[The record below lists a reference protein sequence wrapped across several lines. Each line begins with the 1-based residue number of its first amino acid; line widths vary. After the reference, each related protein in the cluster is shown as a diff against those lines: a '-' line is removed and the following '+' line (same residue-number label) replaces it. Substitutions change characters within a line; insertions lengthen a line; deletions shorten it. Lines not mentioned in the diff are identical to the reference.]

1 MTSLLRRLNLK
12 WFVFQINVKD
22 KAGQTALTIGVAL
35 GDIRIVNELGRSHST
50 TKAAPAVSAYPT
62 TKTSSSAKAYIFTRS
77 LKSSGSS
84 VC

>member
-50 TKAAPAVSAYPT
+50 TKAAPAASAYPT